1 VAEAE
6 PLLAPVTR
14 REPVERAWSE
24 YNHHWAG
31 FFVLAMGLLAALE
44 RLGVRAARHWPLVF
58 LGLAGFLFLRSDP
71 RAWPLGPTGFWES
84 LALPDVLQH
93 RTFIML
99 IVVFAVFEW
108 MVRSGRLPV
117 RPWGY
122 VFPLLCASGGGL
134 LLTHSHDMFDVKEE
148 FLAEVTHAPIGLL
161 GACVGWGRW
170 LELRMP
176 GAGHAPG
183 WFWTVCLIAVG
194 LILIVY
200 REA

>member
-1 VAEAE
+1 
-6 PLLAPVTR
+6 
-14 REPVERAWSE
+14 
-24 YNHHWAG
+24 
-31 FFVLAMGLLAALE
+31 
-44 RLGVRAARHWPLVF
+44 
-58 LGLAGFLFLRSDP
+58 
-71 RAWPLGPTGFWES
+71 
-84 LALPDVLQH
+84 
-93 RTFIML
+93 
-99 IVVFAVFEW
+99 
-108 MVRSGRLPV
+108 
-117 RPWGY
+117 